1 MYVSYLHMAC
11 KLILYLSIAFLLR
24 SLIALAAMMKFPE
37 KYQPETDPDVPALK
51 LRKSDFL
58 HAEESEEHLMALR
71 IMRVTLEAIKVAE
84 TDIMERL
91 ESVDDEY
98 VDLGFAFKDWK

>member
-51 LRKSDFL
+51 L
-58 HAEESEEHLMALR
+58 
-71 IMRVTLEAIKVAE
+71 
-84 TDIMERL
+84 
-91 ESVDDEY
+91 
-98 VDLGFAFKDWK
+98 